1 MCAAILTGCG
11 YGQRPEA
18 EGYDLIVTGE
28 MGIGNTT
35 TSSACAAVL
44 FDQAPEVV
52 TGRGAGLST
61 EGLNKKVRAIERA
74 IEVNHP
80 DKTEPLT

>member
-1 MCAAILTGCG
+1 M
-11 YGQRPEA
+11 
-18 EGYDLIVTGE
+18 
-28 MGIGNTT
+28 
-35 TSSACAAVL
+35 
-44 FDQAPEVV
+44 

-80 DKTEPLT
+80 DKTDAIDVISKVGGLDIAGMVGC